1 MRVLVCGGRTFHK
14 AELLAQTLI
23 ALHGQTPFTLIIHGA
38 ATGADSL
45 AGAWALTHRINV
57 LRFPPAWTKH
67 GKQSGAI
74 RNRQMIIE
82 GKPDLVVAVPG
93 GRGTRDI
100 VDQAK
105 AAGIRVIEVDIQR
118 RGPPVPRNERD

>member
-1 MRVLVCGGRTFHK
+1 MRVLVCGGRTFYK

-23 ALHGQTPFTLIIHGA
+23 AIHSKTPFTLVIHGT

-45 AGAWALTHRINV
+45 AGAWALTHRVNV
-57 LRFPPAWTKH
+57 LRYPPAWTKH

-74 RNRQMIIE
+74 RNRQMISE
-82 GKPDLVVAVPG
+82 GKPDLVVAFPG

-105 AAGIRVIEVDIQR
+105 AAGIRVIEVEIH
-118 RGPPVPRNERD
+118 RGENHPSD

>member
-1 MRVLVCGGRTFHK
+1 MRVLVCGGRTFYK
-14 AELLAQTLI
+14 AELLARTLI
-23 ALHGQTPFTLIIHGA
+23 AIHSKTPLTLVIHGT

-45 AGAWALTHRINV
+45 AGAWALTHRVNV
-57 LRFPPAWTKH
+57 LRYPPAWTKH

-82 GKPDLVVAVPG
+82 GKPDLVVAFPG

-105 AAGIRVIEVDIQR
+105 AAGIRVIEVEIRLGEHHPSD
-118 RGPPVPRNERD
+118 